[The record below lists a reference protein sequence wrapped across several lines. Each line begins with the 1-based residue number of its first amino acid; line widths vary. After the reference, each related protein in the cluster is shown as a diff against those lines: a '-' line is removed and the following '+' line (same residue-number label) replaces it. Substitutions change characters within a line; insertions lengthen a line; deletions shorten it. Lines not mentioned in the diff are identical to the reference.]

1 MPSNT
6 PAPTPSTGSTDALAP
21 TVLGSERRLD
31 VYQFRRG
38 IVAGSCLLAGAGVL
52 WTQLGSELHQ
62 MLGR

>member
-1 MPSNT
+1 MPANT
-6 PAPTPSTGSTDALAP
+6 PTPIPLTESTDALAP
-21 TVLGSERRLD
+21 TVPSSTRRLD

-52 WTQLGSELHQ
+52 WTQLGNEIYQ

>member
-1 MPSNT
+1 MSSNT
-6 PAPTPSTGSTDALAP
+6 PALTPSTGSTDALAP
-21 TVLGSERRLD
+21 TVPGSTRRID

-62 MLGR
+62 LLGR